1 MEETNFY
8 VKVVG
13 IIFDPTTRRI
23 LVGKD
28 NGDKMYSFLEGDL
41 SNSEEL
47 DKCLKRT
54 IKEKTGFTAHN
65 LGAIYAENM
74 LHDPQKIKLHFLC
87 EVREGQEKLGEGVEE
102 IIWVKPSEVEEKI
115 GVKLPSRLH
124 EYVTNLE

>member
-1 MEETNFY
+1 MNETIFY

-13 IIFDPTTRRI
+13 IIFDPTTRKI
-23 LVGKD
+23 LVGK
-28 NGDKMYSFLEGDL
+28 NHGDEKYSFLEGDL
-41 SNSEEL
+41 TNEEEL

-74 LHDPQKIKLHFLC
+74 LQDDKKIKLHFLC
-87 EVREGQEKLGEGVEE
+87 EVRESKEIPGKDVEE